1 MKGFII
7 AAAASGAGKTT
18 VSMGLMAAFKKRGFI
33 CQPFKVGPDFI
44 DPGYHSI
51 VCGRPSINLDSWMMP
66 KKYVIESFWQHSEG
80 ADIAIIEGVM
90 GLLDGGDASSA
101 EIARIL
107 DLPVILVLDAGGMAE
122 TAGAILYGLN
132 NYDKSLN
139 IAGAILNRVGSDIHY
154 KMISEAIS
162 GKWGAELF
170 GYIRKDEAFGIKERH
185 LGLVTAIENRPFNE
199 TIEQLIRT
207 VEEGVDLDA
216 ILKAIEIK
224 GSGIRVQGIGF
235 RSQQIDDSELIPTPR
250 TLYHTKKVRLAVAY
264 DEAFSFYYQDNLDML
279 EARGA
284 EICRFSP
291 LKDQRLPEG
300 IKGIYIGGGYPEV
313 YAEILDRNMPIKEEV
328 RKLAEDGL
336 PIYAECGGMIYLSQG
351 ILSVDGTFYKMA
363 GIIPKRARMEKKL
376 AAIGYREVELL
387 KDCILGR
394 KGNKIRG
401 HEFHYSRLEGNPHDY
416 NGKKIEY
423 LYQVTDR
430 RGSISVEGF
439 GYKNLVASYIHLHF
453 ASNTETAASF
463 IGSLFGRMD

>member
-1 MKGFII
+1 MKGFVI
-7 AAAASGAGKTT
+7 AAASSGAGKTT
-18 VSMGLMAAFKKRGFI
+18 VSMGLMSAFKKRGLI

-66 KKYVIESFWQHSEG
+66 KKYVIESFWQHAEG

-122 TAGAILYGLN
+122 TAGAILYGLK
-132 NYDKSLN
+132 NYDKRLN

-162 GKWGAELF
+162 GRWGAELF
-170 GYIRKDEAFGIKERH
+170 GYIRKDEAIGIKERH
-185 LGLVTAIENRPFNE
+185 LGLVTAIESRPSDE

-216 ILKAIEIK
+216 ILKKSE
-224 GSGIRVQGIGF
+224 V
-235 RSQQIDDSELIPTPR
+235 RSQESENRKQKSENRKLAPIP
-250 TLYHTKKVRLAVAY
+250 TKKVRLAVAY

-279 EARGA
+279 SAFGA
-284 EICRFSP
+284 EICCFSP
-291 LKDQRLPEG
+291 LKDERLPEG
-300 IKGIYIGGGYPEV
+300 TNGIYIGGGYPEI
-313 YAEILDRNMPIKEEV
+313 YAERLEKNITLREEIKN
-328 RKLAEDGL
+328 LAEDGL

-351 ILSVDGTFYKMA
+351 ILSGEGIFYKMA

-423 LYQVTDR
+423 LYQVTDK

-439 GYKNLVASYIHLHF
+439 GYKNLVASYI
-453 ASNTETAASF
+453 
-463 IGSLFGRMD
+463 

>member
-18 VSMGLMAAFKKRGFI
+18 VSMGLMAAFRKRGLI

-44 DPGYHSI
+44 DPGYHSV

-162 GKWGAELF
+162 GRWGAELF
-170 GYIRKDEAFGIKERH
+170 GYIRKDGVIGIKERH
-185 LGLVTAIENRPFNE
+185 LGLVTAIENRLSNE
-199 TIEQLIRT
+199 NIEQLIRT

-216 ILKAIEIK
+216 ILKKVEVKAK
-224 GSGIRVQGIGF
+224 VKKRNPQTKPKPS
-235 RSQQIDDSELIPTPR
+235 S
-250 TLYHTKKVRLAVAY
+250 KKVRLAVAY

-284 EICRFSP
+284 ELCRFSP
-291 LKDQRLPEG
+291 LKDQRLPDGIEG
-300 IKGIYIGGGYPEV
+300 IYLGGGYPEV
-313 YAEILDRNMPIKEEV
+313 YAEILDRNIPIKEEI
-328 RKLAEDGL
+328 RRLAEDGL

-351 ILSVDGTFYKMA
+351 ILSGDGIFYKMA

-423 LYQVTDR
+423 LYQVTDK

-453 ASNTETAASF
+453 ASNSEAATSF
-463 IGSLFGRMD
+463 IGSLSGMLD

>member
-7 AAAASGAGKTT
+7 AATSSGSGKTT
-18 VSMGLMAAFKKRGFI
+18 VSMGLMAAFRKRGLI

-66 KKYVIESFWQHSEG
+66 QEYVIESFWQHSEG

-90 GLLDGGDASSA
+90 GLFDGGDASSA

-107 DLPVILVLDAGGMAE
+107 DLPVVLVLDAGGMAE
-122 TAGAILYGLN
+122 TAGAILYGLK
-132 NYDKSLN
+132 NYDKRLN
-139 IAGAILNRVGSDIHY
+139 ITGAILNRVGSDIHY

-170 GYIRKDEAFGIKERH
+170 GYIKKDGAIGIKERH
-185 LGLVTAIENRPFNE
+185 LGLVTAIENRPSNE

-216 ILKAIEIK
+216 ILKK
-224 GSGIRVQGIGF
+224 
-235 RSQQIDDSELIPTPR
+235 SEVRKQKTENRKQKTEDRKLAPSPKPPIPTR
-250 TLYHTKKVRLAVAY
+250 KVRLAVAY

-284 EICRFSP
+284 ELCRFSP
-291 LKDQRLPEG
+291 LKDQSLPEG
-300 IKGIYIGGGYPEV
+300 IEGIYIGGGYPEV
-313 YAEILDRNMPIKEEV
+313 YAEILDKNSPIKEEI
-328 RKLAEDGL
+328 RRLAEDGL

-351 ILSVDGTFYKMA
+351 ILAGDGIFYNMA
-363 GIIPKRARMEKKL
+363 GIIPKRARIEKKL

-423 LYQVTDR
+423 LYQVADR

-453 ASNTETAASF
+453 ASNTVAAERF
-463 IGSLFGRMD
+463 IESLRGY

>member
-1 MKGFII
+1 
-7 AAAASGAGKTT
+7 
-18 VSMGLMAAFKKRGFI
+18 KRGLI

-66 KKYVIESFWQHSEG
+66 QRYVIESFWQHAEG

-101 EIARIL
+101 EMARIL

-122 TAGAILYGLN
+122 TAGAILYGLK
-132 NYDKSLN
+132 NYDKRLN

-162 GKWGAELF
+162 GRWGAELF
-170 GYIRKDEAFGIKERH
+170 GYMRKDEAIGIKERH
-185 LGLVTAIENRPFNE
+185 LGLVTAIENRPSDE

-207 VEEGVDLDA
+207 VEEGVDLDT
-216 ILKAIEIK
+216 ILKKVEVKAKVMKKAEAEVK
-224 GSGIRVQGIGF
+224 DFLNLNLNLNLLFSPQPQPKPKP
-235 RSQQIDDSELIPTPR
+235 SS
-250 TLYHTKKVRLAVAY
+250 KKVRLAVAY

-284 EICRFSP
+284 ELCWFSP

-300 IKGIYIGGGYPEV
+300 IEGIYIGGGYPEV
-313 YAEILDRNMPIKEEV
+313 YAEILDRNIPIKEEI
-328 RKLAEDGL
+328 RNMAEDDL

-351 ILSVDGTFYKMA
+351 ILSGDGIFYKMA
-363 GIIPKRARMEKKL
+363 GIIPRRARMEKKL
-376 AAIGYREVELL
+376 EAIGYREVELL

-394 KGNKIRG
+394 KGNRIRG

-423 LYQVTDR
+423 LYQVTDK

-453 ASNTETAASF
+453 ASNMAVAERFVEAM
-463 IGSLFGRMD
+463 GGY

>member
-7 AAAASGAGKTT
+7 AAASSGAGKTT
-18 VSMGLMAAFKKRGFI
+18 VSMGLMAAFRKRGLI

-51 VCGRPSINLDSWMMP
+51 VCGRPSINLDTWMMP
-66 KKYVIESFWQHSEG
+66 QRYVIESFWKHSEG

-90 GLLDGGDASSA
+90 GLLDGGDTSSA

-122 TAGAILYGLN
+122 TAGAILYGLK
-132 NYDKSLN
+132 NYDKRLN
-139 IAGAILNRVGSDIHY
+139 IAGAILNRVGSNIHY
-154 KMISEAIS
+154 KMILEAIS
-162 GKWGAELF
+162 GRWGAELF
-170 GYIRKDEAFGIKERH
+170 GYMKKDGAIGIKERH
-185 LGLVTAIENRPFNE
+185 LGLVTAIENRPSDE

-216 ILKAIEIK
+216 ILKKVEVKAK
-224 GSGIRVQGIGF
+224 VKKRNPQPQPKPKPKPS
-235 RSQQIDDSELIPTPR
+235 S
-250 TLYHTKKVRLAVAY
+250 KKVRLAVAY

-279 EARGA
+279 EALGA
-284 EICRFSP
+284 ELCWFSP

-300 IKGIYIGGGYPEV
+300 VEGIYIGGGYPEV
-313 YAEILDRNMPIKEEV
+313 YAEILEKNSPLKEEI
-328 RKLAEDGL
+328 RTLADDGL

-351 ILSVDGTFYKMA
+351 IFSGDGIFYKMA

-423 LYQVTDR
+423 LYQVTDK

-453 ASNTETAASF
+453 ASNTEAVTSF
-463 IGSLFGRMD
+463 IGCLSERMI